1 MILNDLPS
9 AQSHFDASAPSSN
22 AVSKSFVGDFYQAI
36 DYCSN
41 LDMMPLVRHAIAVKH
56 VIG

>member
-9 AQSHFDASAPSSN
+9 AQSHFDASATSSS
-22 AVSKSFVGDFYQAI
+22 AVSKTFVGDFYQSV

-41 LDMMPLVRHAIAVKH
+41 LDMMPLV
-56 VIG
+56 G